1 MSVTGFVSHRA
12 CLAHEPGRGHPERPD
27 RLRAV
32 CERLEGSG
40 LWSELDAREARAATE
55 EELALVHS
63 PLHVERVRRACA
75 RAPAALDGDTAVSR
89 DSWEAGLRAA
99 GGLLEACERV
109 LSGAWQNAFVAV
121 RPPGHHA
128 EHDRAMGFCL
138 FNNVAVAAAALRAQ
152 GLARVAILDWD
163 VHHGNG
169 TQHLFERDPSVFYGS
184 LHEWPLYPGTGAA
197 DERGLG
203 EGEGATRNCPQP
215 AGASDA
221 EWLRAFEDELLP
233 ELEAFRPEFVLVSA
247 GFDAHRLDPLASTN
261 LSAHAYREM
270 SARLLELAERHAR
283 GRLVSVLEGGYHL
296 GALAECVEVHV
307 GALAAAA
314 SSGSELRGARP

>member
-1 MSVTGFVSHRA
+1 MSATGFVFHRA

-32 CERLEGSG
+32 LERLEGSG

-55 EELALVHS
+55 EELALVHA
-63 PLHVERVRRACA
+63 PAHVERVRRACA
-75 RAPAALDGDTAVSR
+75 RAPAALDGDTAVSP
-89 DSWEAGLRAA
+89 DSWDAGLRAA

-109 LSGAWQNAFVAV
+109 LSGAWRNAFVAV

-138 FNNVAVAAAALRAQ
+138 FNNAAVAAAALRAR
-152 GLARVAILDWD
+152 GLERVAILDWD

-203 EGEGATRNCPQP
+203 QGEGATRNCPQP
-215 AGASDA
+215 AGAGDA
-221 EWLRAFEDELLP
+221 EWLGAFEDELLP

-270 SARLLELAERHAR
+270 SARLLELAARHAR

-307 GALAAAA
+307 GELRAAAP
-314 SSGSELRGARP
+314 SDARPGGAP